1 MVRISYKEVDKNKNQ
16 EELVKN
22 MQIIVFEDN
31 TLNQRLIEQR
41 LKKWKYNVFVTDK
54 AIYGLNILKN
64 NKIDLVLM
72 DLKMP
77 EMDGYEITKKL
88 DAIKILA

>member
-1 MVRISYKEVDKNKNQ
+1 MVLIH
-16 EELVKN
+16 
-22 MQIIVFEDN
+22 N

>member
-31 TLNQRLIEQR
+31 TGSSA
-41 LKKWKYNVFVTDK
+41 K
-54 AIYGLNILKN
+54 
-64 NKIDLVLM
+64 LV
-72 DLKMP
+72 
-77 EMDGYEITKKL
+77 
-88 DAIKILA
+88 